1 MLFPKT
7 IEITSYFSKNERL
20 GMSSR
25 VRNELICHFAKKIFK
40 TRFWSARSFTNWCCC
55 LTILST
61 VGDHVSIIRGR
72 ESSTVDKMVSIVQM
86 YIVVHTTSE
95 FSSISST
102 RRRITTTGFF
112 LLSFCFVDFWYYTYL
127 KKVKMYVVPEPE
139 FRRVRYKSD
148 LIS

>member
-1 MLFPKT
+1 MWVH
-7 IEITSYFSKNERL
+7 ERFDGHFYIIVSAINQIFHINL
-20 GMSSR
+20 
-25 VRNELICHFAKKIFK
+25 LIVCHFAKEIFK

-112 LLSFCFVDFWYYTYL
+112 FVELLFCRFLILYLL
-127 KKVKMYVVPEPE
+127 KK
-139 FRRVRYKSD
+139 S
-148 LIS
+148 